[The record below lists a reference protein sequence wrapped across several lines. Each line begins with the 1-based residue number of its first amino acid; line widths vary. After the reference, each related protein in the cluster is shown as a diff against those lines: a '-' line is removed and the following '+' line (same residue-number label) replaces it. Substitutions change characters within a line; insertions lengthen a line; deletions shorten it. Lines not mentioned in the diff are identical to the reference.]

1 MASATKTKDKAAD
14 KPKEAPDAEVTESK
28 AKRPGPSVELKK
40 IGKELP
46 PEPARQGYQLG
57 REEIVNTILA
67 TAQEP
72 DEWFEIV
79 HYSTRNGSDK
89 NPGGARKMVT
99 AIVDG
104 SVALPKVE
112 DAPEGAFFDVE
123 FRNANYDGSGRNG
136 SVLIAR
142 FVTEP
147 EAEVADAE

>member
-1 MASATKTKDKAAD
+1 MAAPKTKAGKDKAPA
-14 KPKEAPDAEVTESK
+14 AESDNGSESK
-28 AKRPGPSVELKK
+28 GKRPGPSVELKK

-67 TAQEP
+67 TAKEP

-79 HYSTRNGSDK
+79 HYSTRNGSDN
-89 NPGGARKMVT
+89 NPGGARKMVA

-104 SVALPKVE
+104 SVALPQVE
-112 DAPEGAFFDVE
+112 DAPDGAYFDVE
-123 FRNANYDGSGRNG
+123 YRNANYDGSGRTG

-147 EAEVADAE
+147 EEAA

>member
-1 MASATKTKDKAAD
+1 MAAPKTKTADKQKDKPAAEENG
-14 KPKEAPDAEVTESK
+14 KESK
-28 AKRPGPSVELKK
+28 GKRPGPSVELKK

-46 PEPARQGYQLG
+46 PKPARQGYQLG

-89 NPGGARKMVT
+89 NPGGARKMVA

-104 SVALPKVE
+104 SVALPSVE

-123 FRNANYDGSGRNG
+123 FRNANYDGSGRTG

-147 EAEVADAE
+147 EEAAEAE